1 MKKRVTLT
9 DIARLAGVSVMTV
22 SRSLRDAEGVSPKL
36 QLTIKKIARELNYIP
51 QRSQYESNG
60 ESCPKTVGVL
70 LPQLEN
76 TIFPKV
82 LKNIETELSLYGYR
96 VFFSCPYGDILT
108 EFRNLEAI
116 LDSHPDGII
125 WSPVHITQ
133 SRKAAGLIK
142 DADYPL
148 VFLDRKIDGVKADAI
163 LVDDYEGMY
172 AATKHLVEQGKRHFA
187 FIAPREDSYVAVERL
202 SGFRKALADTGIEF
216 IEEHLVHVGAD
227 IVAGHEAVRLLME
240 RGGEIDAYV
249 CFNDPLA
256 IGVEYELLE
265 RQVRIPHEAAIM
277 GFSGIIETQIAQ
289 IPISTVFQD
298 AELLGCAAAEFLL
311 SRMTNPDI
319 KLLPRE
325 KVIKTYPLL
334 RASSLLS

>member
-9 DIARLAGVSVMTV
+9 DIAHVAGVSVMTV
-22 SRSLRDAEGVSPKL
+22 SRSLRDMEGVSTEL

-51 QRSQYESNG
+51 QRSQYENNG
-60 ESCPKTVGVL
+60 DSSSKTVGVL

-82 LKNIETELSLYGYR
+82 LKNIEAVLSLYGYR
-96 VFFSCPYGDILT
+96 VFFSCSYGDILT

-133 SRKAAGLIK
+133 SRKAAKLIK
-142 DADYPL
+142 DANHPL
-148 VFLDRKIDGVKADAI
+148 VFLDRKIDGIEADAI
-163 LVDDYEGMY
+163 LVDDYQGMY
-172 AATKHLVEQGKRHFA
+172 VATKHLVEQGKRHFA
-187 FIAPREDSYVAVERL
+187 FIAPKEDSYVAVERL

-216 IEEHLVHVGAD
+216 IEEHLVHIGAD
-227 IVAGHEAVRLLME
+227 ITAGHEAVCLLME
-240 RGGEIDAYV
+240 RGRAIDAYV

-265 RQVRIPHEAAIM
+265 RRVRIPREAAIM

-334 RASSLLS
+334 RASSVLS